1 MGENLVLYKDLSG
14 TFGLVDRHCPHRRAD
29 MSYGW
34 VEAQRHPLQLSRL
47 ALRRDRRLHRSAL
60 RGHHQSEAVEV
71 RLRDQGLSGAR
82 DGGPAVG
89 LHGPAARA
97 RVAGVGAVQLA
108 ERLPRDRAGRRAVQ
122 LVPGP
127 GELHRSGALRMDA
140 RQLERTGMQGDDK
153 TAPKHLKLKFEEFE
167 HGFTYKRVREGQ
179 SEEDNYWTVGRVAL
193 WPNGFYLGR
202 HFEWRVPVDDENTLS
217 VAWFFVRV
225 PKGREP
231 YVQNSV
237 PTWKS
242 PIRGEDG
249 RWITSHVIN
258 QDIVAWVGQGTIADR
273 TQEHLR
279 SSDIGITMMRNRFF
293 EEIGGDQGRPRAE
306 GRDPRSE
313 PGAGDRPARHGA
325 RTEHGRHHARGI
337 PERSAA
343 APAAQGIPPPL
354 RPAARGAGGVRRGD
368 GDCGRN
374 RYFAAGARSPT
385 GMARSFLACSKP
397 CIPSAHCI
405 PTIAPF
411 TGCMSASGK
420 ARRRMPATASCP
432 PNRAARYGSRPREP
446 AAPGYG
452 RQ

>member
-34 VEAQRHPLQLSRL
+34 VEASGIRCSYHGWRYDETGACIDQPYEDTTNPKPSKSGCEIK
-47 ALRRDRRLHRSAL
+47 AYP
-60 RGHHQSEAVEV
+60 V
-71 RLRDQGLSGAR
+71 REMR
-82 DGGPAVG
+82 GPAVG
-89 LHGPAARA
+89 LHGSAAGARA
-97 RVAGVGAVQLA
+97 AGVGAVQLA
-108 ERLPRDRAGRRAVQ
+108 ERLSRDRAGRRAVQ

-127 GELHRSGALRMDA
+127 GELDRSRALRMDA
-140 RQLERTGMQGDDK
+140 RQLERAACAAATRPRRSISSSSSRSSS
-153 TAPKHLKLKFEEFE
+153 TASP
-167 HGFTYKRVREGQ
+167 TSACARARARRTR
-179 SEEDNYWTVGRVAL
+179 YWTVGRVAL

-242 PIRGEDG
+242 PIQGEDG

-293 EEIGGDQGRPRAE
+293 EEIEAIKA
-306 GRDPRSE
+306 GRDPKGVIRDPSKAQAIDL
-313 PGAGDRPARHGA
+313 PDMARELNTQGITLA
-325 RTEHGRHHARGI
+325 EFQNDPLLRQRLKEFRHHYGQP
-337 PERSAA
+337 PE
-343 APAAQGIPPPL
+343 
-354 RPAARGAGGVRRGD
+354 V
-368 GDCGRN
+368 
-374 RYFAAGARSPT
+374 
-385 GMARSFLACSKP
+385 
-397 CIPSAHCI
+397 
-405 PTIAPF
+405 
-411 TGCMSASGK
+411 
-420 ARRRMPATASCP
+420 
-432 PNRAARYGSRPREP
+432 RAAFAEAMGI
-446 AAPGYG
+446 AV
-452 RQ
+452 